1 MTENLD
7 EAALEYH
14 RAPKA
19 GKLEVVATK
28 PLANQRDLALAYSPG
43 VAAACRAIVGDPG
56 EAMNL
61 TARSNMVG
69 VVTNG
74 TAVLGLGAI
83 GPLAA
88 KPVMEGKAVLFK
100 KFAGIDAFD
109 IEIDETDPGK
119 MVEIIAALE
128 PTFGAINLED
138 IKAPE
143 CFVIEGELRKRM
155 NIPVFHDD
163 QHGTAIVTGAAV
175 VNGLRVIG
183 KSIEDVRLVSTG
195 GGAAGIACLNLLVS
209 LGLLKENIT
218 LVDHVGVVYEGRKEA
233 MDPHKERYA
242 IDTEARTLDQ
252 VIDNADIFLGL
263 SAPGILTPDMVKRMA
278 DKPFILALANPD
290 PEINPDQAKAV
301 RPDAVIATGRSDYP
315 NQVNN
320 VLCFPFIFRGAL
332 DVGATTIN
340 EEMKL
345 ATVKAI
351 ADLAMAESSE
361 IVADAYRGEDLK
373 FGPEYLIPKPFDL
386 RLIVEIA
393 PAVAKAA
400 MESGVATRPI
410 EDFEA
415 YKERLGR
422 FVFRSGMLMK
432 PVFDAAARE
441 PKRLVYAEGEALRV
455 LRAVQ
460 VVVDDGLA
468 KPILVGRPDVISSR
482 IAKLGL
488 RLKAGRD
495 MEVVNPEDDPRYAD
509 YCNTYLGLMERKG
522 TTPDDA
528 RTIIRTNTTVIAAIM
543 VKRREADAMICG
555 TYGQYNW
562 HLRHVLDVI
571 GLKEGVRDAS
581 ALSVLI
587 MPTGTFFLCDTHV
600 TPDPSAEDL
609 VEMTLLSAD
618 VIRNFGVTPKVALL
632 SHSSFGTSDTASAR
646 KVREAVSLLAERAP
660 DLEVDGEMQGDAAMD
675 EALRERI
682 FPNSRLSGQ
691 ANLFVLPNLDAA
703 NCAFTLLKALGKG
716 LPVGPILVGAAKP
729 VHILIPSVTAR
740 GIVNMSA
747 VAVVN
752 AQSAGASS

>member
-1 MTENLD
+1 M
-7 EAALEYH
+7 
-14 RAPKA
+14 
-19 GKLEVVATK
+19 
-28 PLANQRDLALAYSPG
+28 
-43 VAAACRAIVGDPG
+43 
-56 EAMNL
+56 
-61 TARSNMVG
+61 
-69 VVTNG
+69 
-74 TAVLGLGAI
+74 
-83 GPLAA
+83 
-88 KPVMEGKAVLFK
+88 
-100 KFAGIDAFD
+100 
-109 IEIDETDPGK
+109 
-119 MVEIIAALE
+119 
-128 PTFGAINLED
+128 
-138 IKAPE
+138 
-143 CFVIEGELRKRM
+143 
-155 NIPVFHDD
+155 
-163 QHGTAIVTGAAV
+163 
-175 VNGLRVIG
+175 VNGLRVVD

-195 GGAAGIACLNLLVS
+195 GGAAGIACLDLLVS
-209 LGLLKENIT
+209 MGLEKGNIT
-218 LVDHVGVVYEGRKEA
+218 LVDHVGVVHKGRKEA

-242 IDTEARTLDQ
+242 ADTKARTLDQ
-252 VIDNADIFLGL
+252 VIDNADVFLGL
-263 SAPGILTPDMVKRMA
+263 SAPGILSPDMVKRMA
-278 DKPFILALANPD
+278 DKPFILALANPV
-290 PEINPDQAKAV
+290 PEIMPDEAKAV

-345 ATVKAI
+345 ATVRAI
-351 ADLAMAESSE
+351 ADLARAESSE
-361 IVADAYRGEDLK
+361 IVANAYRGEDLK

-386 RLIVEIA
+386 RLIQEIA

-400 MESGVATRPI
+400 MDSGVATRPI
-410 EDFEA
+410 EDFDA
-415 YKERLGR
+415 YRARLGR
-422 FVFRSGMLMK
+422 FFFRSGMLMK
-432 PVFDAAARE
+432 PIFEAATRE
-441 PKRLVYAEGEALRV
+441 PRRLVYAEGEESRV
-455 LRAVQ
+455 LLAVQ

-468 KPILVGRPDVISSR
+468 HPILVGRPEVISSR

-495 MEVVNPEDDPRYAD
+495 MEVVDPEDDPRYAD

-522 TTPDDA
+522 TTPDDV
-528 RTIIRTNTTVIAAIM
+528 RTIIRTNTTVIAAVM

-600 TPDPSAEDL
+600 TPDPSAEEL
-609 VEMTLLSAD
+609 VEMTLMSTA
-618 VIRNFGVTPKVALL
+618 VISDFGVKPKVALL

-646 KVREAVSLLAERAP
+646 KVREAVGLLAERAP

-675 EALRERI
+675 AALRERI

-703 NCAFTLLKALGKG
+703 NCAFSLLKTLGNG

-752 AQSAGASS
+752 AQSAGT

>member
-410 EDFEA
+410 EDFDA

-618 VIRNFGVTPKVALL
+618 VIRDFGVTPKVALL

-752 AQSAGASS
+752 AQSADASS